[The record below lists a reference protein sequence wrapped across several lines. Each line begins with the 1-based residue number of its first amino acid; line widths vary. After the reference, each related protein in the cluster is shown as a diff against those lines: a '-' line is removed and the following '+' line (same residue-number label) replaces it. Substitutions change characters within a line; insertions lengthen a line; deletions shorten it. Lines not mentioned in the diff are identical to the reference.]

1 MTALYVALGAAL
13 GAPLRFLVGRR
24 LDRPTG
30 MPWGTIT
37 VNVTGSFALG
47 VLTGLGL
54 SGDTL
59 ALLGVGFCGG
69 LTTYS
74 TFAVQSAGQGVR
86 RGAATVLMTIPTALA
101 ACALGHVIG
110 RALGA
115 G

>member
-24 LDRPTG
+24 LDRPDG
-30 MPWGTIT
+30 LPWGTIA
-37 VNVTGSFALG
+37 VNVGGSLLLG

-74 TFAVQSAGQGVR
+74 AFAVQTAGQGLR
-86 RGAATVLMTIPTALA
+86 RGVATVLLTVPPALA
-101 ACALGHVIG
+101 ACALGHV
-110 RALGA
+110 LGA
-115 G
+115 AAAG